1 MSKANDFHLQ
11 LQKKEKKKKTSRGR
25 ITNQIQ
31 SHKEKSSEKQGEK
44 KQ

>member
-1 MSKANDFHLQ
+1 MTFIFNC
-11 LQKKEKKKKTSRGR
+11 KKKKKKKKTSRGR